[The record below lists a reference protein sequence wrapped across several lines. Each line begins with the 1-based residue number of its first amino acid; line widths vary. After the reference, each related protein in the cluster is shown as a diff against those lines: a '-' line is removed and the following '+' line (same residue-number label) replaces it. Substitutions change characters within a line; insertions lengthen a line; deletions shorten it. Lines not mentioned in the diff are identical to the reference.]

1 MLALNIYDEDIFDT
15 PKPEQLLYR
24 IIQIATNK
32 DDLILDCFLGSGT
45 TAAVA
50 HKLGRD
56 YIGIDIDERTFKYA
70 CERLK
75 KYVKVKTE
83 VYPMKYNGVVETI
96 IKYVNGIN
104 ND

>member
-83 VYPMKYNGVVETI
+83 AYPMKYNGVVETI
-96 IKYVNGIN
+96 IKYVNGID

>member
-1 MLALNIYDEDIFDT
+1 MRKQVFGRNHSNFAGTTKDAKKELLALNIYDEDIFDT
-15 PKPEQLLYR
+15 PKPERLLYR

-56 YIGIDIDERTFKYA
+56 YI
-70 CERLK
+70 
-75 KYVKVKTE
+75 
-83 VYPMKYNGVVETI
+83 
-96 IKYVNGIN
+96 
-104 ND
+104 